1 MNIQLSISLLASG
14 RAASL
19 ERCLDSLR
27 PLMMQVP
34 SELIVVFT
42 GTDERVREI
51 AERYTDQV
59 IPFTWCNDFSAARNA
74 GLKAARGEWFMYID
88 DDEWFEDT
96 TEIRDFF
103 LSGECQN
110 FGAACYIQRN
120 YLSWDGI
127 RHSDF
132 HAFRMARNVPGMHF
146 KNPIHEEMA
155 PRLDPCKYFD
165 SYVHHYG
172 YVLENKSDKEKTE
185 RNVPLLLEA
194 IHENPS
200 YIKNYI
206 QLVQEYCTESDW
218 ENAEKY
224 CRKASILKMEKYER
238 NWFQVYLGD
247 ILYAKKD
254 NQQAVLGIVSI
265 LEKERPCELVRL
277 SLYSKLTAL
286 YTDSQTPEK
295 VIHYGILFEKTLIY
309 MDNKPWLWQEQGFGG
324 ANEGRIKA
332 PDKLYLGRMR
342 CTEAALKLE
351 DIKKALYFLNLL
363 PWNEEAWMQQYYSI
377 YDQWRGKYGKYFHEL
392 MRNVSYDAPYLRLQK
407 AWNMKTE
414 EESDIRQKMFRQC
427 MSETD
432 SLYLRQQ
439 ILEEAINSEMDLS
452 LFMDLLDM
460 EIWKVCAVRIVDHT
474 HSKKLYKIQKA
485 AEHLMDKNPLHGLW
499 LSKLVWEKELVR
511 GFYSGTGL
519 MDALSEYCQCVLRFY
534 QGQYRKELFN
544 EERYSLL
551 PWDCRFAILAAEGLR
566 NLEKRCFPE
575 AVRRFRSSL
584 QYYPGMTGVLHE
596 VIRLMARQADNPAS
610 NTGAEFQALAVQM
623 KEALKVMLE
632 KGQYTEAMSVA
643 KQLSSLLPDDLELL
657 RLRQNILHEKTDL

>member
-1 MNIQLSISLLASG
+1 MNIQLSISLLASE

-42 GTDERVREI
+42 GTDERIREI
-51 AERYTDQV
+51 AGRYTDQI
-59 IPFTWCNDFSAARNA
+59 IPFTWCNDFSAARNV

-127 RHSDF
+127 RRSDF

-185 RNVPLLLEA
+185 RNVPLLLES
-194 IHENPS
+194 INKNPS

-224 CRKASILKMEKYER
+224 CRKARILKMEKYER

-247 ILYAKKD
+247 IICEKEDTTKAAQVIL
-254 NQQAVLGIVSI
+254 SI
-265 LEKERPCELVRL
+265 LEKEKPCELVRL
-277 SLYSKLTAL
+277 SLYSKLIAL
-286 YTDSQTPEK
+286 YTDSQEPER
-295 VIHYGILFEKTLIY
+295 VIQYGTLFEKTLAS
-309 MDNKPWLWQEQGFGG
+309 MDKKPWLWQEQGYGG

-342 CTEAALKLE
+342 CAEAALKLDDSE
-351 DIKKALYFLNLL
+351 KAAYFLDLL

-377 YDQWRGKYGKYFHEL
+377 FDKWRGKYGSRFLEL
-392 MRNVSYDAPYLRLQK
+392 MRKLSYDVPYLWFQRARDAGRQEK
-407 AWNMKTE
+407 
-414 EESDIRQKMFRQC
+414 SDIRRNKFRQC
-427 MSETD
+427 IAETE

-439 ILEEAINSEMDLS
+439 ILKEAMNSEMDLS
-452 LFMDLLDM
+452 IFMDVLDV
-460 EIWKVCAVRIVDHT
+460 EIWKVCAVRIVDAT
-474 HSKKLYKIQKA
+474 HSKELSKIYKT
-485 AEHLMDKNPLHGLW
+485 AENLMKKTPVHGLW
-499 LSKLVWEKELVR
+499 LSKLVFEKELIR
-511 GFYSGTGL
+511 GHFSGVKL
-519 MDALSEYCQCVLRFY
+519 IDALSEYCQCVLQFY
-534 QGQYRKELFN
+534 RKQYREELFN
-544 EERYSLL
+544 EDGSSLL
-551 PWDCRFAILAAEGLR
+551 PWDCRFAVLTSEGLD
-566 NLEKRCFPE
+566 NMKRREFPE
-575 AVRRFRSSL
+575 AVRRFRSAL
-584 QYYPGMTGVLHE
+584 RYYPGMTGVLHE
-596 VIRLMARQADNPAS
+596 VIRLMAGQADNPAQ
-610 NTGAEFQALAVQM
+610 NAGAEFQALAAQM
-623 KEALKVMLE
+623 KDALKAMLE
-632 KGQYTEAMSVA
+632 KGQYAEAMSVA
-643 KQLSSLLPDDLELL
+643 KQLSSLLPEDLELL
-657 RLRQNILHEKTDL
+657 RLRQKILHESA